1 MLSFQSSSV
10 YTLSIPMRAVLT
22 VLAVAPLF
30 AAETKLP
37 PLAQVQ
43 VDFNKDIQPL
53 LAAKC
58 YACHGSKVQQSG
70 LRLDKRQN
78 ALRGGDYGP
87 VILQGKSAESK
98 FIHRLVSGDGGMQ
111 MPPTGALETSEI
123 SLLRAWIDQGAD
135 FGNVEVKEEKP
146 KPVDPQ
152 VRELISA
159 IKARNRAAVEKIVK
173 TSPDAAK
180 GVDAGGSTPLHHAA
194 AFATPAIMKVLL
206 DAGADIEAKNRFGQR
221 PLHWAFADA
230 ARTALLLERGADVNA
245 RANDGR
251 AALHSAA
258 SQRQGDA
265 VLRLLLAK
273 GADVNVATST
283 DRTPLMAAAGT
294 GETGLMRLLL
304 ARKADVHKISGTGST
319 ALMDAASSRN
329 LEAVKMLVEVGANVN
344 ARTKR
349 NNTALATA
357 AMYGSEDMVK
367 LLLDKG
373 ADVNVRDERGY
384 SPLMYAAYSE
394 AQPAGVVKLLL
405 AQGADVNVTGEGE
418 TPKSLAAKRGETE
431 VARLLHV
438 AEAERAR
445 GGIAAAPK
453 TVSAPRTPAQAVET
467 ALAVLA
473 KQSPTFIKKSGCNS
487 CHNQYLPSAAAAMAR
502 DRGLKAPA
510 VIEQLGLEQAE
521 KYSERAIDMTVAA
534 VGSIGYE
541 FFDFAANRRA
551 PEPYTDAAVHYL
563 KAMQT
568 ADGGWQTT
576 GSRPPL
582 TSDDFI
588 TTAMAV
594 NVLRAYTPAAQ
605 RNDTEQRLARAAKWL
620 ASANAST
627 TQQRSFQLLGLGWA
641 KAAAAVIERSAKPLV
656 DLQRSDGG
664 WAQLPGMGSDA
675 YATGE
680 ALYALHTAGKMA
692 VNDPVYQKGVQ
703 YLLRTQAEDGSWLV
717 KARSL
722 PTQPYFDPGFP
733 YAEHQFISAAGTSW
747 AAMALTLTVD
757 APGKMSR
764 RDD

>member
-1 MLSFQSSSV
+1 MLFFQSSSV
-10 YTLSIPMRAVLT
+10 YTAFIPMRSVLMT
-22 VLAVAPLF
+22 LLAVAPLF

-37 PLAQVQ
+37 PAAQVQ

-58 YACHGSKVQQSG
+58 YSCHGSKVQQSG

-98 FIHRLVSGDGGMQ
+98 FIRRLVSGDGGMQ

-159 IKARNRAAVEKIVK
+159 IKARSRAAVEKIVK
-173 TSPDAAK
+173 SSPDAAK

-206 DAGADIEAKNRFGQR
+206 EAGADIEAKNRFGQR

-230 ARTALLLERGADVNA
+230 ARTALLLDRGADVNS

-251 AALHSAA
+251 TALYSAA

-273 GADVNVATST
+273 GADPNIATST
-283 DRTPLMAAAGT
+283 DRTPLMAAAGA

-304 ARKADVHKISGTGST
+304 DRKADVHKLSGTGST

-329 LEAVKMLVEVGANVN
+329 FEAVKMLIDAGANVN

-349 NNTALATA
+349 NNSALATA

-394 AQPAGVVKLLL
+394 ALPAGVVKMLL
-405 AQGADVNVTGEGE
+405 AKGADVNVTGEGE

-445 GGIAAAPK
+445 GGVG
-453 TVSAPRTPAQAVET
+453 TVKSASAPRTPAQSVEK

-521 KYSERAIDMTVAA
+521 KYSERAIDMSVAA

-541 FFDFAANRRA
+541 LFDVAASRRA

-568 ADGGWQTT
+568 TDGGWQTT

-588 TTAMAV
+588 TSAMAI
-594 NVLRAYTPAAQ
+594 NVLRVYTPAAQ
-605 RNDTEQRLARAAKWL
+605 KADTEQRLARAAKWL
-620 ASANAST
+620 AASNSGN
-627 TQQRSFQLLGLGWA
+627 TQQRAFQLLGLGWA
-641 KAAAAVIERSAKPLV
+641 KGAPAAIERVAKSLAEA
-656 DLQRSDGG
+656 QRADGG

-680 ALYALHTAGKMA
+680 ALYALHTAGKMS
-692 VNDPVYQKGVQ
+692 VNDSVYQKGVQ

-717 KARSL
+717 KTRSL

-733 YAEHQFISAAGTSW
+733 YAEHQFISASGTSW

-757 APGKMSR
+757 APAKMSR